1 MLSRLRIT
9 RANSKAVSMRFQ
21 LVLTT
26 RFQLVLAALSIVVLT
41 GCTIVRQQRTSQP
54 EKSQLQV
61 REFQTREYDTN
72 DVRLVMKAC
81 LNVLQDDGF
90 VVKNAVTELGL
101 LTAEKEVQLSGQS
114 RHQSASSDDY
124 WLDVFENVFRKSTNR
139 SRSNRQAEEVRYPKF
154 RKIEVSLTV
163 SELGRRSKVRAN
175 FQAKT
180 FDNNGQPLDVEAIS
194 DAVFYQTF
202 FAKVDKGI
210 FIQKQ
215 GF

>member
-1 MLSRLRIT
+1 
-9 RANSKAVSMRFQ
+9 MRF
-21 LVLTT
+21 LI
-26 RFQLVLAALSIVVLT
+26 VLATVVVVTLT
-41 GCTIVRQQRTSQP
+41 GCTVVSQQRTAPPPQT
-54 EKSQLQV
+54 QLQT
-61 REFQTREYDTN
+61 REYQTREYDTN

-90 VVKNAVTELGL
+90 VVKNAVMDLGL
-101 LTAEKEVQLSGQS
+101 LTAEKEVQLTGQS
-114 RHQSASSDDY
+114 RQQSNSTDAY
-124 WLDVFENVFRKSTNR
+124 WFDVFEKVFRTSPNR
-139 SRSNRQAEEVRYPKF
+139 SKNSRSNNDFRYAKF
-154 RKIEVSLTV
+154 RKIEVSLNV

-180 FDNNGQPLDVEAIS
+180 LDNNGQPLDVEGIS
-194 DAVFYQTF
+194 DALFYQTF

>member
-1 MLSRLRIT
+1 MRSLLVV
-9 RANSKAVSMRFQ
+9 AAMGLVS
-21 LVLTT
+21 
-26 RFQLVLAALSIVVLT
+26 IT
-41 GCTIVRQQRTSQP
+41 GCTIVSQQRTAPTPQ
-54 EKSQLQV
+54 SQLQV
-61 REFQTREYDTN
+61 REFQTREFDTN

-90 VVKNAVTELGL
+90 VVKNAVIDLGL
-101 LTAEKEVQLSGQS
+101 LTAEKEVQISGQS
-114 RHQSASSDDY
+114 RQAASNDDY
-124 WLDVFENVFRKSTNR
+124 WLDVFESVFRSSPNRSRTNR
-139 SRSNRQAEEVRYPKF
+139 SKDEVRYAKF
-154 RKIEVSLTV
+154 RKIEVSLNV

-180 FDNNGQPLDVEAIS
+180 FDNNGQPLDVEAVN
-194 DAVFYQTF
+194 DPVFYQTF